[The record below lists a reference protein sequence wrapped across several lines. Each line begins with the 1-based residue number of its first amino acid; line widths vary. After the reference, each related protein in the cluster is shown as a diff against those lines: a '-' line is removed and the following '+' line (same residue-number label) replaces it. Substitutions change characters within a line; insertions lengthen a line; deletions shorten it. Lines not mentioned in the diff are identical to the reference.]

1 MLILKTKTVG
11 PVALLFSFILIGAVA
26 ASLAKSSS
34 PARSSAKAAVKMPA
48 VTKTTGKSTSSSPEK
63 SATKDETNALAAVEE
78 LSGTIS
84 FVGPSDK
91 EFTLLGQNGV
101 PYDFHLTAMS
111 KIDSAGTKIARS
123 ELTSESHKQATINFL
138 PTKQGNLV
146 KRVEIS
152 G

>member
-1 MLILKTKTVG
+1 MLILKTKTIG

-84 FVGPSDK
+84 FVAHQIKNLHCSARMAFPMI
-91 EFTLLGQNGV
+91 FTSPRCPRLIVQ
-101 PYDFHLTAMS
+101 
-111 KIDSAGTKIARS
+111 ARKLHEAS
-123 ELTSESHKQATINFL
+123 
-138 PTKQGNLV
+138 
-146 KRVEIS
+146 
-152 G
+152 